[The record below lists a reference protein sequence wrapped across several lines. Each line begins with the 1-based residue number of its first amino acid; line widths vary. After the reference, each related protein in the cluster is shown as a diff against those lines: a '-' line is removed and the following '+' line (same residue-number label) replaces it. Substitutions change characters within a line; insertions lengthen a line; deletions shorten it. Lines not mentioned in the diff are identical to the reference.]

1 MLGVMVVVLL
11 NVGMGTMGDKTVVV
25 VTSLTDLLTD
35 YVVFVFVSEVDV
47 MALELLV
54 MLLVVVL
61 VVVLVEVLVMVVLMM
76 VVEVVLVVTFPL
88 VLVRM

>member
-35 YVVFVFVSEVDV
+35 YVVFVFVGEMDV
-47 MALELLV
+47 MALELRV
-54 MLLVVVL
+54 MLLVVVVVLL
-61 VVVLVEVLVMVVLMM
+61 VVLLVLLLMLLVM
-76 VVEVVLVVTFPL
+76 VTFPL
-88 VLVRM
+88 VLVRN